1 MGYLFFL
8 NLFNMIA
15 KNQVFKKKLDDEGNP
30 IIVDGE
36 FVMELV
42 SEEEVEM
49 IVEPNWRKL
58 TEDLYA
64 SPLMFKAL
72 TEANP
77 NAFAVLLKVLTD
89 GENGNS
95 TENTLLGSI
104 QMCGINFSDE
114 EKQAL
119 NQILKDNFF
128 SVEI

>member
-1 MGYLFFL
+1 
-8 NLFNMIA
+8 MIA

-30 IIVDGE
+30 IIIDGE

-42 SEEEVEM
+42 SEEEVE
-49 IVEPNWRKL
+49 ITLEPNWRKL

-77 NAFAVLLKVLTD
+77 NAFSVLLKVLTD

-95 TENTLLGSI
+95 TENTLKASI